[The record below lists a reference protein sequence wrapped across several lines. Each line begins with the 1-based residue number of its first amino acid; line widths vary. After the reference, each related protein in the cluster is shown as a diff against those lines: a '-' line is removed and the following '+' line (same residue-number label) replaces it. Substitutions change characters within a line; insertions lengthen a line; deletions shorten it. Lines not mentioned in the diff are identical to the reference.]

1 MQNDFD
7 FFSMHGY
14 DLVFHKPHF
23 KPDKTMNSSTLS
35 SYDEMPSRLDMAISL
50 FTNKA
55 SSDTIGAVRAYS
67 IRVPLL
73 EDATIKALHMYSGQ
87 TQNKVIVQLLQVALD
102 EVFQGMPESDRV
114 AIFAMRAA
122 LLHETAFELEQPQAL
137 PGEV

>member
-1 MQNDFD
+1 
-7 FFSMHGY
+7 
-14 DLVFHKPHF
+14 
-23 KPDKTMNSSTLS
+23 MNQATLT
-35 SYDEMPSRLDMAISL
+35 SYDEMPSRLEMAVDL

-73 EDATIKALHMYSGQ
+73 EDATIKALHVYSGQ

-102 EVFQGMPESDRV
+102 EVFQAMPEADRES
-114 AIFAMRAA
+114 IFKLRASF
-122 LLHETAFELEQPQAL
+122 LGETAFEVEQPQAA